1 MKVKATGIKN
11 FKIVKKNY
19 EIAHGLL
26 YKLKLLGTLQLNTVI
41 FRQQTSKSR
50 SQWSIIEM
58 VFS

>member
-19 EIAHGLL
+19 VITHGPL

-50 SQWSIIEM
+50 SH
-58 VFS
+58 